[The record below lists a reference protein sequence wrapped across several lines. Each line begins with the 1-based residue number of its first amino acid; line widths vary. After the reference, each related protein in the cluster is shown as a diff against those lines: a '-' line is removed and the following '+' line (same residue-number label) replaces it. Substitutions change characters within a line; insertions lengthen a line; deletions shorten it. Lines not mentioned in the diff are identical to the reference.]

1 MSIVTNLKKLLGI
14 ADGTTKGKFRKEIII
29 NVESLETRVAFLEQ
43 GQLED
48 FEVERSSDERI
59 VGSIFKGRIQN
70 LEDGLQAA
78 FVDIGLKKNAFIH
91 YWDMIPEDAARL
103 EAEEGIQRAVKKKKF
118 EPGEMARM
126 FPPGSD
132 IVVQVSKGAIGTK
145 GPRVTANLSVP
156 GRYLVMMPGTG
167 LKGVSR
173 KIDDPE
179 ERTRLKKILARLVT
193 PNTLGFIIRTAGA
206 GAKGTSFARDLRVL
220 LEIWAKIEKGIQ
232 ETPSPCKLYDEPGLL
247 DRVIRDSVTEDI
259 DRIIIDQKEAFE
271 RVRDMVASVSKR
283 SRKNLKLYDGDAPIF
298 EHFDIERQLD
308 NAFRRKVWLPGGGY
322 LIFDETEALVAIDIN
337 TGRHKGGKN
346 QEESIL
352 QVNCESAKEIA
363 RQLKLRNVGGLV
375 VIDFI
380 DMKSRKHRQIVYK
393 TLKDAVRTDKAR
405 TNLLPISDL
414 GLLEMTRQRQ
424 QESIHSQAHMD
435 CPYCR
440 GRGNVKSALSMS
452 VDLQRH
458 LAEVMRKLRSAKV
471 EVQKIRVA
479 VHPLIL
485 DRLRSADEEL
495 LINLEA
501 RYGVNMVFQADAG
514 LHVEEF
520 LISNPTSGEVLYTNV
535 EGMRSGGMP
544 AQGPARHDEP
554 HHN

>member
-118 EPGEMARM
+118 DPGEMARM

-179 ERTRLKKILARLVT
+179 ERTRLKKILSRLVT

-259 DRIIIDQKEAFE
+259 DRIIIDQKDAFE
-271 RVRDMVASVSKR
+271 RVRDMVATVSKR

-452 VDLQRH
+452 VDIQRH
-458 LAEVMRKLRSAKV
+458 LAEVMRKLRSAKI

-495 LINLEA
+495 LINLES

-520 LISNPTSGEVLYTNV
+520 LISNPTTGEVLYTNV
-535 EGMRSGGMP
+535 EGMRAGGMP
-544 AQGPARHDEP
+544 AQGPSRHDEP
-554 HHN
+554 HHP